1 MKPIIFQGITLGE
14 QYRPIEHVINQC
26 EFFMNSPRAG
36 HGFLGGF
43 MTAVLDNDFIEACG
57 RADNENGKHL
67 KLIATFIQ
75 MYGRC
80 LIEKHRRK

>member
-43 MTAVLDNDFIEACG
+43 MTAVLDNDFMEACL

-67 KLIATFIQ
+67 KLIATFLH
-75 MYGRC
+75 MYGSC